1 MDTVFLKFPLSL
13 GEYLYTKVYQK
24 FMYKMFCYE
33 IYSLMYNYL

>member
-1 MDTVFLKFPLSL
+1 MDPGFFLISL
-13 GEYLYTKVYQK
+13 EFMWIVYQK